1 MQSNSLY
8 TKNNCINFAL
18 IGFPAQSFSRSGLLT
33 SPFSFDCWKLIRRSY
48 FDHKLIESRVSRHRT
63 RERRGS
69 FRVRAMDEDSVGDF
83 SFSDWGDSNRSS
95 EYTFSSSEGEE
106 SDGEFLQPI
115 TDIDLPTSKEQSLA
129 TNDSI
134 TVSAHR
140 LGMLA
145 RTRKKRK
152 TMFGVMNNVGLM
164 SFSTILLLLVDQSAW
179 RIVRL
184 PLAPFHFMRPFL
196 ISVVLVS
203 CVGYVCVPLF
213 RLLKLRSITRKEAP
227 TQHSSKKGTP
237 TMGGLFFIPIGLL
250 VAELVLGFSSIDVSG
265 AVLVTTA
272 FAAIGLLDDFLS
284 INDNNN
290 GLPGWMRILLEVAVG
305 AGFSYWLY
313 STDISTPYSMKMV
326 VPLPAPFGLVCLGKI
341 YPVLSSFCFVSMAN
355 GVNLT
360 DGLDGLAAGTAAL
373 AFIGMSIAVLPI
385 CSDLAVFGAS
395 MAGACVGFLFQ
406 NRYKASIFMGDTGA
420 LAIGGALA
428 AMASCT
434 GMFFPLFISSGIF
447 VLEALSVIIQVLFFK
462 GSKYFRRRGFRF
474 FKMAP
479 FHHHLEL
486 SGIKEPTIVGA
497 AYAVTSVLILC
508 AAYLGLTSV

>member
-1 MQSNSLY
+1 MCKTL
-8 TKNNCINFAL
+8 
-18 IGFPAQSFSRSGLLT
+18 FPIMLVILELLGLLT
-33 SPFSFDCWKLIRRSY
+33 SGLSFDCWKLIRRSY
-48 FDHKLIESRVSRHRT
+48 FDHKLIESRVSRYGT
-63 RERRGS
+63 RERRGF

-83 SFSDWGDSNRSS
+83 SFSDWADSNRPS
-95 EYTFSSSEGEE
+95 EYMFSSSEGEE

-115 TDIDLPTSKEQSLA
+115 TDIDLPTSKEQSLTA
-129 TNDSI
+129 NDSI

-213 RLLKLRSITRKEAP
+213 RLLKLRSITREEAP
-227 TQHSSKKGTP
+227 IQHSSKKGTP

-284 INDNNN
+284 INDKNN
-290 GLPGWMRILLEVAVG
+290 GLPGWMRILLEVKLL
-305 AGFSYWLY
+305 SW
-313 STDISTPYSMKMV
+313 KMV
-326 VPLPAPFGLVCLGKI
+326 VPLPAPFGLVCLGKL

-447 VLEALSVIIQVLFFK
+447 VLEALSVIIQIFSCGMKVKADQDESSPYAAQDVSLRCKEIGINAKTPGPGALSALPALARSGMKIGRIGIGLLKQVFPHLHTCFLCLT
-462 GSKYFRRRGFRF
+462 GFD
-474 FKMAP
+474 
-479 FHHHLEL
+479 
-486 SGIKEPTIVGA
+486 IW
-497 AYAVTSVLILC
+497 
-508 AAYLGLTSV
+508 